1 MAFIDRDSGP
11 GGIPEMP
18 MLPENDVMA
27 NITELPQQPG
37 VFEFDDGS
45 AVVGDYDDRMG
56 VVPGVAFDGN
66 LADVIDSAI
75 LGRIA
80 SDLVGYIDDDLSS
93 RQDWEDTYKQGL
105 EFLGMKTEERTEPFE
120 GSSGV
125 IHPLLA

>member
-45 AVVGDYDDRMG
+45 AVVGDYDDGMG
-56 VVPGVAFDGN
+56 VVPEVAFDGN

-80 SDLVGYIDDDLSS
+80 SDLLY
-93 RQDWEDTYKQGL
+93 
-105 EFLGMKTEERTEPFE
+105 
-120 GSSGV
+120 
-125 IHPLLA
+125 